1 MIIFLYGPDTYRSR
15 QKLTDII
22 DYYKRIHKSG
32 LNLKYFDGKDLNFQA
47 LSDELQSASIFK
59 ERKLIVLEN
68 SLLNKDF
75 KKEFLKNSE
84 KFINSKEIILFY
96 ENSQI
101 LENDSLFKFLR
112 KHAKSQ
118 EFQLLGGQKLKS
130 WVKKEFEK
138 YRCQIT
144 DGALEKLIEWIG
156 NDLWRLSNEIKK
168 LASFKSDIQEKDVEL
183 LVKPKIETDIFK
195 TIDFLASRN
204 KKQALKFVRKHLEKG
219 DSPLYLL
226 SMINFQL
233 RNLLLVK
240 SQESGG
246 RPYDNFPFALS
257 KKLNLHPYIIKKTI
271 QQADKFSFEE
281 LKKIYQKVFQ
291 ADFNIKTGKIDPE
304 IALDL
309 LIAEI

>member
-47 LSDELQSASIFK
+47 ISDELQSASIFK

-68 SLLNKDF
+68 SFLNKDF
-75 KKEFLKNSE
+75 KKEFLENCE

-96 ENSQI
+96 EDGQI
-101 LENDSLFKFLR
+101 SENDSLSKFLR

-144 DGALEKLIEWIG
+144 DGALEKLIEWVG
-156 NDLWRLSNEIKK
+156 NDLWRFSNEIKK
-168 LASFKSDIQEKDVEL
+168 IASFKSDIQEKDIEL

-204 KKQALKFVRKHLEKG
+204 KKQALGLIQKHLEKG
-219 DSPLYLL
+219 DPPLYLL
-226 SMINFQL
+226 SMINFQF

-240 SQESGG
+240 SQESGD
-246 RPYDNFPFALS
+246 RPYDNFPFTLS

-271 QQADKFSFEE
+271 QQADKFSLEE
-281 LKKIYQKVFQ
+281 LKTIYQKVFQ
-291 ADFNIKTGKIDPE
+291 ADFNIKTGKIEPE